1 LALRNALRVF
11 SNRFRVEE
19 YRTLLIASGGA
30 IAAIVVV
37 AMLVAIIRRRRRAR
51 AARAPLPLIPFSP
64 GRRGAVPVRPEAVVT
79 PTHSP
84 TPGVHSGV
92 STGVASAPTQDWTA
106 PRGDITPQQPQRSSY
121 APPVD
126 VNANSQAAGA
136 AGSPLAD
143 TARPNDLVEGDAVD
157 GASVRYWRPADGT
170 LQFLPGRLEVIAGR
184 DAGQEIRFVRT
195 PGPDGTR
202 VTFGR
207 AEGAPY
213 RHVQLR
219 EPTVSR
225 AHARMT
231 LESGGGANAGVP
243 HGHANGARWRLENL
257 SATNPVV
264 VNGRPLAADGSDA
277 GSVCLGEGDR
287 IEMGEVVF
295 RFHEK

>member
-1 LALRNALRVF
+1 MMSTADSSALA
-11 SNRFRVEE
+11 E
-19 YRTLLIASGGA
+19 
-30 IAAIVVV
+30 
-37 AMLVAIIRRRRRAR
+37 
-51 AARAPLPLIPFSP
+51 
-64 GRRGAVPVRPEAVVT
+64 
-79 PTHSP
+79 
-84 TPGVHSGV
+84 
-92 STGVASAPTQDWTA
+92 
-106 PRGDITPQQPQRSSY
+106 
-121 APPVD
+121 
-126 VNANSQAAGA
+126 
-136 AGSPLAD
+136 
-143 TARPNDLVEGDAVD
+143 TARPNEMVSGAAVD

-195 PGPDGTR
+195 PGPEGTK

-225 AHARMT
+225 AHACMMLDARPAAPAGAADRGG
-231 LESGGGANAGVP
+231 SNGDGGAP
-243 HGHANGARWRLENL
+243 RWRLENL

-264 VNGRPLAADGSDA
+264 VNGRALSADESPA
-277 GSVCLGEGDR
+277 SFAVLSEGDR